1 MKGLTP
7 TMSEKRSQLDKER
20 AAFVD
25 RLTSA
30 PSSPPIE
37 MCSITKHPDL
47 RHFLIFTL
55 RSHRELLV
63 AHLNKAA

>member
-1 MKGLTP
+1 MQESFFTAGNDIMKGLTP

-30 PSSPPIE
+30 PSLTP
-37 MCSITKHPDL
+37 H
-47 RHFLIFTL
+47 
-55 RSHRELLV
+55 
-63 AHLNKAA
+63 